1 MSGLEIPERA
11 RQIACDIYDAALIR
25 DVESEGTQ
33 TSGVCAEIQAV
44 EAAAPIIVAAELQ
57 RLAAELWDEDHLG
70 PAKKLANRANELDP
84 EGSP

>member
-25 DVESEGTQ
+25 DVESEGTE
-33 TSGVCAEIQAV
+33 TGGVCAEIQAV
-44 EAAAPIIVAAELQ
+44 EAAAPIIIAAYIRDRLMPDAEEAWLQ
-57 RLAAELWDEDHLG
+57 AWLDMHARG
-70 PAKKLANRANELDP
+70 LDP